1 MIRDEDVEGFD
12 PYDVLDREA
21 ERLEMYL
28 TSLAP
33 GASLWSRPSRCEG
46 WSVRD
51 VVAHLVRTE
60 EYHHAC
66 LNDDLDAFIA
76 RGAAKGAT
84 SVAEF
89 NEVGLREL
97 DDKRPAELVRIWWE
111 ANKETRQMFRERD
124 GGEMTTSAGPYPVR
138 SQAFHV
144 ASEVAI
150 HADDMNLPPDPF
162 RAADRTA
169 WRVAFSRGAIHE
181 ARPNVEIEV
190 VDGGTK
196 VRVGDVEAVLDDRT
210 LIDAVAGRLGA
221 ESTVPGEIR
230 EALALT
236 P

>member
-1 MIRDEDVEGFD
+1 MIPDEDVAGFD
-12 PYDVLDREA
+12 PYDEFDREA

-33 GASLWSRPSRCEG
+33 GAALWSRPSRCDG

-60 EYHHAC
+60 EYHQAC
-66 LNDDLDAFIA
+66 LDDDLDAFFA
-76 RGAAKGAT
+76 RGAEKGAK
-84 SVAEF
+84 SVADF

-97 DDKRPAELVRIWWE
+97 DGKSGPELVKIWWA
-111 ANKETRQMFRERD
+111 ANKETRRKFRERD
-124 GGEMTTSAGPYPVR
+124 GGDMTTSVGAYPVR

-162 RAADRTA
+162 RVGERAA
-169 WRVAFSRGAIHE
+169 WRAAFSRGAVRE
-181 ARPNVEIEV
+181 AKPEIKLEAAE
-190 VDGGTK
+190 GGTRI
-196 VRVGDVEAVLDDRT
+196 RVGDVEAVLDDKT
-210 LIDAVAGRLGA
+210 LIEAVASRLG
-221 ESTVPGEIR
+221 SDSSVPDEIR
-230 EALALT
+230 QALALT